1 MRAMCDRDRLQPR
14 VSPDGA
20 QEESYVVAHRFRAEL
35 QLFGNLACRTAAFEK
50 LEHLR
55 LPWREVQVR
64 MRVRLL
70 DQV

>member
-1 MRAMCDRDRLQPR
+1 MWLR
-14 VSPDGA
+14 
-20 QEESYVVAHRFRAEL
+20 HRFRAEL

-55 LPWREVQVR
+55 LPWCEVQVR